1 MSSSPKQYDIAP
13 SEIARRQVLI
23 ENLRKLMYGPLP
35 QCEVTMKT
43 APSVSMGAP
52 SIMPSSSSSAYNP
65 IATSE
70 KQLIQRQQDI
80 MRIQDEMI
88 LDIGA
93 GVDRLNEQAK
103 AIGEEA
109 KIHTRLLDD
118 LDGTVELATAGLQA
132 EARHA
137 AVIKEKSRMC
147 WLYICVIVEIIIILL
162 LVIIIVAH

>member
-1 MSSSPKQYDIAP
+1 
-13 SEIARRQVLI
+13 
-23 ENLRKLMYGPLP
+23 MYGPLP
-35 QCEVTMKT
+35 QANVTMT
-43 APSVSMGAP
+43 T
-52 SIMPSSSSSAYNP
+52 SSSSSTTISTVPTSTSYNP
-65 IATSE
+65 LATSE

-88 LDIGA
+88 LDIGQ
-93 GVDRLNEQAK
+93 GVSRLNHQAK

-132 EARHA
+132 EAKHA
-137 AVIKEKSRMC
+137 ATIKEKSRMC
-147 WLYICVIVEIIIILL
+147 WMYICIIVEIIVILL

>member
-1 MSSSPKQYDIAP
+1 M
-13 SEIARRQVLI
+13 
-23 ENLRKLMYGPLP
+23 NNRKLMYGPLP
-35 QCEVTMKT
+35 QAE
-43 APSVSMGAP
+43 VSMKSATL
-52 SIMPSSSSSAYNP
+52 SSSSSSSSSSSTAYNP
-65 IATSE
+65 VATSE

-88 LDIGA
+88 LDIGT
-93 GVDRLNEQAK
+93 GVGRLHEQAK

-137 AVIKEKSRMC
+137 AMVKEKSRMC
-147 WLYICVIVEIIIILL
+147 WLYICIIVEIIVILL